1 MSTSIFTAH
10 LNWEQP
16 HVASGYSIFF
26 YFLATLCSLWD
37 LSSLTRYG
45 TSVPRSGNLE
55 SQPLDPQGSP
65 VATKQDSIEAALFLH
80 L

>member
-1 MSTSIFTAH
+1 MRTSIFTAH

-26 YFLATLCSLWD
+26 YFLATLYSLWD

-45 TSVPRSGNLE
+45 TSVPSSRNLE

-65 VATKQDSIEAALFLH
+65 VATKPDSIEAALFLH